1 MHTLEGQWRPPEGPI
16 TLPDGKEIINAQRC
30 RRLRHKP
37 AEGWQ
42 TVTGCLIGAAEGRDF
57 LMHARDRRMKVL
69 NRQDATIK
77 SERFKARVFRG
88 RSPYF

>member
-42 TVTGCLIGAAEGRDF
+42 TVTSCLIGAAEEPVF
-57 LMHARDRRMKVL
+57 LL
-69 NRQDATIK
+69 
-77 SERFKARVFRG
+77 VFQR
-88 RSPYF
+88 